1 MDVMVRRIVLYPESQ
16 RSHVKRIVDMLHSF
30 STQCPRLFATT
41 LIATLALSMTA
52 SGAAFAQTTSNTK
65 APMPDSAKVLVGT
78 WEGSYTSDHAP
89 AGAMKAVFVQDSVV
103 KLSSFALAME
113 NTMQTLEVRNF
124 SFTSDEISW
133 TEDLMGMSCQTTA
146 VLKNGQLKGAIVCG
160 HGSVAF
166 TLSKR

>member
-1 MDVMVRRIVLYPESQ
+1 MQ
-16 RSHVKRIVDMLHSF
+16 HGF
-30 STQCPRLFATT
+30 SSRFPRVFAAAFIT
-41 LIATLALSMTA
+41 TLALSMSTA
-52 SGAAFAQTTSNTK
+52 DSAFAQTMSNTK
-65 APMPDSAKVLVGT
+65 ATMPDSAKVLVGT

-103 KLSSFALAME
+103 RLSSFALTME

-124 SFTSDEISW
+124 SFTADAISW

-146 VLKNGQLKGAIVCG
+146 VLKKGQLKGAIVCG

>member
-1 MDVMVRRIVLYPESQ
+1 
-16 RSHVKRIVDMLHSF
+16 MLHSF

>member
-1 MDVMVRRIVLYPESQ
+1 MRAVSQCIVLYPELLDF
-16 RSHVKRIVDMLHSF
+16 HATRIVDMQKGFPSRF
-30 STQCPRLFATT
+30 PRIFATA
-41 LIATLALSMTA
+41 LITTLALSMLSA
-52 SGAAFAQTTSNTK
+52 GSAFAQTSTTK
-65 APMPDSAKVLVGT
+65 ATMPDSAKALVGT
-78 WEGSYTSDHAP
+78 WEGTYTSDHAP
-89 AGAMKAVFVQDSVV
+89 AGAMKAVFAQDSVI
-103 KLSSFALAME
+103 KLTSFSLAMD
-113 NTMQTLEVRNF
+113 NTMQTLETGHF

>member
-1 MDVMVRRIVLYPESQ
+1 MQ
-16 RSHVKRIVDMLHSF
+16 HRSPGRFL
-30 STQCPRLFATT
+30 RLFAPA
-41 LIATLALSMTA
+41 LITTLALSTLGADSAVAQTA
-52 SGAAFAQTTSNTK
+52 SSAK
-65 APMPDSAKVLVGT
+65 AMMPDSAKALVGT

-89 AGAMKAVFVQDSVV
+89 TGAMKAVFVQDSIV
-103 KLSSFALAME
+103 KLSSFALTMD

-133 TEDLMGMSCQTTA
+133 AEDLMGMSCQTTA

-166 TLSKR
+166 TLNKR

>member
-1 MDVMVRRIVLYPESQ
+1 MHRSPSDSPHLHVMRI
-16 RSHVKRIVDMLHSF
+16 IDMRHGF
-30 STQCPRLFATT
+30 SSRFPHLFATA
-41 LIATLALSMTA
+41 LITMLSLSA
-52 SGAAFAQTTSNTK
+52 ADGAFAQTASNAK
-65 APMPDSAKVLVGT
+65 ATMPDSAKVLVGT

-89 AGAMKAVFVQDSVV
+89 VGAMKAVFVQDSVIR
-103 KLSSFALAME
+103 LSSFALTME

-124 SFTSDEISW
+124 SFTTDEISW

-146 VLKNGQLKGAIVCG
+146 VLKNGQLRGAIVCG

>member
-1 MDVMVRRIVLYPESQ
+1 MQQ
-16 RSHVKRIVDMLHSF
+16 RSPGRSL
-30 STQCPRLFATT
+30 RLFPTA
-41 LIATLALSMTA
+41 LITILALSTL
-52 SGAAFAQTTSNTK
+52 GAGSAFAQTASTAK
-65 APMPDSAKVLVGT
+65 ATMPDSAKTLVGT

-89 AGAMKAVFVQDSVV
+89 TGAMKAVFVQDSVI
-103 KLSSFALAME
+103 KLSSFALTMD

-166 TLSKR
+166 TLTKR